1 MYKGYIETIMLFKNK
16 VNEVIKVLIY
26 NFFEHN
32 VGKSSAAIAYYLVF
46 ALFPLLIFVSN
57 LLGLLNL
64 DVESII
70 KVLIFVLPGDIV
82 EIIGNYL
89 EYVTVTS
96 SPSLLWFSLIFSIYF
111 PMRVARGLMDNV
123 RLAYKLK
130 KPTKPVFYVLRQ
142 FSYTFVLFLTI
153 TLTLFL
159 SIMGHRVLEYI
170 TDLPFVSGRM
180 NISDFLFTLWDYLRF
195 LIVGVVMFGALSALY
210 IMAQD
215 KRESISSVLPGT
227 VTALIAWLL
236 VSIGFSAYVEN
247 FANYSVV
254 YGTLGTV
261 IVLLIWLYL
270 TSVILIL
277 GSELNVAIKNV
288 RSDDIG
294 KVN

>member
-1 MYKGYIETIMLFKNK
+1 MMEFKKIKRTIEL
-16 VNEVIKVLIY
+16 LIY

-32 VGKSSAAIAYYLVF
+32 VGKSGAAIAYYLVF

-57 LLGLLNL
+57 LLGLVNL
-64 DVESII
+64 DVDSIT
-70 KVLIFVLPGDIV
+70 KSLLLILPGDIV
-82 EIIGNYL
+82 EIVGAYL
-89 EYVTVTS
+89 DYVGKTS
-96 SPSLLWFSLIFSIYF
+96 SRSLLWFSLVFSVYF

-130 KPTKPVFYVLRQ
+130 KPSKPVLYVLRQ
-142 FSYTFVLFLTI
+142 LGYTFVLFLTI
-153 TLTLFL
+153 ALTLFL

-170 TDLPFVSGRM
+170 TDLPFISSKM

-195 LIVGVVMFGALSALY
+195 VIVGGVMFGALGALY

-215 KRESISSVLPGT
+215 KKQPISSVLPGT

-247 FANYSVV
+247 FASYSAI

-270 TSVILIL
+270 TAVILIL
-277 GSELNVAIKNV
+277 GSELNVAIETVKKD
-288 RSDDIG
+288 S
-294 KVN
+294 VN